1 MVAMRRSFILA
12 LATIV
17 FVGCVKD
24 MTNDVA
30 VGLGGKRY
38 YATIAPIES
47 RVQLNS
53 QKQTVWNAGD
63 EIVIFTPDNTIQI
76 ASFDGKTGD
85 RNGSFT
91 TTKSY
96 TLSND
101 AGLTASYAVY
111 ASNATALQL
120 MGWANG
126 MIAPM
131 VRIPATQNYLENSY
145 ASNVNVMIGTT
156 TDNTNFTFKNVL
168 GYLRLGITGDKEVRA
183 IHIESNGGEALSGD
197 IVLRLDD
204 IGYFIYYQNVAS
216 RITLDCSQGVQLSDT
231 PTYFYIATAPI
242 NLSQGFTVVI
252 DFADGTQ
259 FSQSTDTAI
268 NIERNYIHPMSTLKT
283 NYSDEEF
290 KRVLV
295 YHTAKSFVTPLVEAM
310 NGSIDWGDGTVSML
324 KEFTSYDY
332 FDSATSHT
340 ITIKVLEP
348 ESVIIPSMKGV
359 TKLDFSN
366 F

>member
-1 MVAMRRSFILA
+1 MRRSFILA

-332 FDSATSHT
+332 FDSTTSHT

>member
-1 MVAMRRSFILA
+1 MRRGTILA

-24 MTNDVA
+24 MTNDVS

-38 YATIAPIES
+38 YATIAPTES
-47 RVQLNS
+47 RVQLNQ
-53 QKQTVWNAGD
+53 QKQTVWNTGD
-63 EIVIFTPDNTIQI
+63 EIVIFTPDNTIHV

-85 RNGSFT
+85 RDGSFT

-96 TLSND
+96 TLSD

-111 ASNATALQL
+111 ASNATDLQL
-120 MGWANG
+120 MGWGDG
-126 MIAPM
+126 MVAPT
-131 VRIPATQNYLENSY
+131 VRIPSTQTYLKDSY

-156 TDNTNFTFKNVL
+156 TDGSNFTFKNVL
-168 GYLRLGITGDKEVRA
+168 GYLRLAVTGEKEVRA
-183 IHIESNGGEALSGD
+183 IRVESNGGETLAGD
-197 IVLRLDD
+197 IVLRFDD
-204 IGYFIYYQNVAS
+204 VDYFAYYQNAS
-216 RITLDCSQGVQLSDT
+216 SQITIDCSQGVQLSDT

-283 NYSDEEF
+283 NYSDDEF